1 MCSSDLNEIK
11 DLICAS
17 DLENRQFKYLS
28 LIIPNIDGEQL
39 KNELAEM
46 AIDIDSGSACKS
58 ADLRPSHVLAAMGLP
73 TSGNIRITFKSS
85 HTEKDLETLA
95 AAIIKKV
102 KVLRN

>member
-1 MCSSDLNEIK
+1 MLFRS
-11 DLICAS
+11 
-17 DLENRQFKYLS
+17 
-28 LIIPNIDGEQL
+28 
-39 KNELAEM
+39 

-58 ADLRPSHVLAAMGLP
+58 ADLRPSHVLAAMGFP